1 MNVLVACEF
10 SGTVR
15 NAFREKGHNAWSC
28 DLLESEDNSE
38 FHYTGDIF
46 KFVEKSNIKWDL
58 MIGHPPCTYLSLSGA
73 RWCTDHIVKSKKG
86 DWFHDGSFHRQSRD
100 RALDFFRKLW
110 NLDIPR
116 ICLENPMSVAST
128 HVAKKSQ
135 TIQPWQFGHPE
146 FKTTWLWLKNL
157 PLLKPTNIIN
167 PPDKNT
173 EEFKKWSVVH
183 YMSPND
189 DRWKERSRTYKNI
202 GTAMANQWN
211 F

>member
-1 MNVLVACEF
+1 
-10 SGTVR
+10 
-15 NAFREKGHNAWSC
+15 
-28 DLLESEDNSE
+28 
-38 FHYTGDIF
+38 
-46 KFVEKSNIKWDL
+46 

-73 RWCTDHIVKSKKG
+73 RWCTDHMVKSKKG
-86 DWFHDGSFHRQSRD
+86 IWFHDGSTHRKNRD
-100 RALDFFRKLW
+100 EALEFFRKLW

-146 FKTTWLWLKNL
+146 FKATWLWLKNL
-157 PLLKPTNIIN
+157 PNLQPTNILT
-167 PPDKNT
+167 PPDKDS

-183 YMSPND
+183 YMSPNS
-189 DRWKERSRTYKNI
+189 DRWRERSRTYTGI
-202 GTAMANQWN
+202 AESMATQWN